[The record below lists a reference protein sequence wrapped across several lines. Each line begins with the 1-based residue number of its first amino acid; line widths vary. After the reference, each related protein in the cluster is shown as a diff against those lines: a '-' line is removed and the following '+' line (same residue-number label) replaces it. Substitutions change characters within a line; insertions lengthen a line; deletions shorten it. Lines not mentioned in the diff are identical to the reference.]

1 MPNPFPSRLC
11 THRPGSGPKL
21 ETSQGCKDPQ
31 GPAAVLRTLGLGKN
45 SEAGEPVKQ
54 PCLLLKQVLGLAHLH
69 VGSLLH
75 KSACQAG
82 GPGAR

>member
-1 MPNPFPSRLC
+1 MGRAA
-11 THRPGSGPKL
+11 GL
-21 ETSQGCKDPQ
+21 E
-31 GPAAVLRTLGLGKN
+31 
-45 SEAGEPVKQ
+45 EPVMQ
-54 PCLLLKQVLGLAHLH
+54 PCLLLKQVAGLAHLH